1 VKRLLHLPPNAGN
14 VNNMGTLLLPA
25 VAPVFFNDELAQ
37 EFVFH
42 IPRDAY
48 TLAGFRKWVL
58 SDEFPEKQPVM
69 FLKGEIYLYMPKED
83 VFTHAAVKTAVA
95 GTIFNLNQ
103 ELDLGDFYIN
113 GVLVT
118 NVEADVSGNPDMVC
132 ILWDSLE
139 SGKVRYVNNDK
150 DRTVEIE
157 GSPDWL
163 LEIVSNGSVKKDKVE
178 LRETYH
184 KAGVREYWIIDARG
198 DAIDFQILHWRKTG
212 YAAAPRKAGWQRS
225 RVFGRS
231 FQLTRSRDRRG
242 AWRYA
247 LATKAD

>member
-1 VKRLLHLPPNAGN
+1 MTTAILPS
-14 VNNMGTLLLPA
+14 
-25 VAPVFFNDELAQ
+25 VAPIFFNGEL
-37 EFVFH
+37 EHDFVLH

-69 FLKGEIYLYMPKED
+69 FRNGEIYLYMPKED
-83 VFTHAAVKTAVA
+83 VFTHAAVKTPVA
-95 GTIFNLNQ
+95 IVVGGLFQ

-118 NVEADVSGNPDMVC
+118 NVEADISNNPDMVG
-132 ILWDSLE
+132 ILWESLE
-139 SGKVRYVNNDK
+139 CGKVRYVTNKK

-163 LEIVSNGSVKKDKVE
+163 LEIVSDGSVKKDKFE
-178 LRETYH
+178 LRESFH

-198 DAIDFQILHWRKTG
+198 TDIDFQILHWRKTG
-212 YAAAPRKAGWQRS
+212 YAAAPHKEGWQRS

-231 FQLTRSRDRRG
+231 FRLTRSRNRRDG
-242 AWRYA
+242 WRYT
-247 LATKAD
+247 LTVKAE

>member
-1 VKRLLHLPPNAGN
+1 MTTAILPS
-14 VNNMGTLLLPA
+14 
-25 VAPVFFNDELAQ
+25 VAPVFFNGELGHD
-37 EFVFH
+37 FVFH

-69 FLKGEIYLYMPKED
+69 FLNGEIYLYMPKED

-95 GTIFNLNQ
+95 GPIYILNQ
-103 ELDLGDFYIN
+103 ELDLGDFYVN

-118 NVEADVSGNPDMVC
+118 NVEADVSNNPDMVG
-132 ILWDSLE
+132 ILWESLE
-139 SGKVRYVNNDK
+139 SGKVRYVTNEK

-163 LEIVSNGSVKKDKVE
+163 LEIVSDGSVKKDKRD

-198 DAIDFQILHWRKTG
+198 DQIDFQILHWRKTG
-212 YAAAPRKAGWQRS
+212 YAAAPRKADWQRS

-242 AWRYA
+242 GWRYV
-247 LATKAD
+247 LAMKAE

>member
-1 VKRLLHLPPNAGN
+1 MTTAILPS
-14 VNNMGTLLLPA
+14 
-25 VAPVFFNDELAQ
+25 VAPVFFNGDLDDD
-37 EFVFH
+37 FTLH

-69 FLKGEIYLYMPKED
+69 FLKGEIYLYMPKEN
-83 VFTHAAVKTAVA
+83 VFTHAAVKTPVAVEL
-95 GTIFNLNQ
+95 GGLFR

-118 NVEADVSGNPDMVC
+118 NVEADVSNNPDMVG

-139 SGKVRYVNNDK
+139 SGKVRYINNDK
-150 DRTVEIE
+150 DEAVEIE

-178 LRETYH
+178 LRETY
-184 KAGVREYWIIDARG
+184 
-198 DAIDFQILHWRKTG
+198 
-212 YAAAPRKAGWQRS
+212 
-225 RVFGRS
+225 
-231 FQLTRSRDRRG
+231 
-242 AWRYA
+242 
-247 LATKAD
+247 